1 MKWKI
6 KRMKGEKMKKF
17 KKCMVSI
24 LLLFALIFTMEL
36 PTFADAGSIQ
46 RYSSGGSSSSSSV
59 NRSPVFSIVMV
70 AVACYVVK
78 ILLHQIRHAQGCDG
92 GSASCHQFRDDER
105 TAAEQG
111 VFRFV
116 TDGDG
121 LTREGFGKFVEH
133 EVEIAGRL
141 HREGEHVGPPPAQID
156 TCGGGQREAG
166 DIFTEGALAGV
177 GQADAQGGGAD
188 GRNAVRDRGGVPL
201 CEMLPGE
208 RLRPRFAGGA
218 RGRDGHLL
226 LRREFHRRDDGIDR
240 IAGLLRGV
248 EAECQDVA
256 AVGQLRCGGGIGGVH
271 RQGARDGFGEGQ
283 RDPRSFD
290 GMLIFSTWTL

>member
-1 MKWKI
+1 M
-6 KRMKGEKMKKF
+6 
-17 KKCMVSI
+17 
-24 LLLFALIFTMEL
+24 
-36 PTFADAGSIQ
+36 D
-46 RYSSGGSSSSSSV
+46 
-59 NRSPVFSIVMV
+59 
-70 AVACYVVK
+70 
-78 ILLHQIRHAQGCDG
+78 
-92 GSASCHQFRDDER
+92 
-105 TAAEQG
+105 
-111 VFRFV
+111 
-116 TDGDG
+116 
-121 LTREGFGKFVEH
+121 
-133 EVEIAGRL
+133 
-141 HREGEHVGPPPAQID
+141 PPPAQID
-156 TCGGGQREAG
+156 TFGGGQREAG

-240 IAGLLRGV
+240 IAGLLRSV

-283 RDPRSFD
+283 RDLRNLFAEVVRRNAD
-290 GMLIFSTWTL
+290 H